1 MFKSSA
7 YALCVSIGL
16 GVLSFFFA
24 CMFCILLGTRLP
36 FPKPNVTWV
45 VESDDATLCCAG
57 RLDWSSGPIHSAA
70 WPVGK
75 REFCLQ
81 GFHSHLALQVTYM
94 YHVLSYFITFYHRH
108 PSFTHNLPMET
119 TPERNTAWATLCGTA
134 HLISIPAVVNL
145 NENPKNNKKHYFWKK
160 AAMTVGKVIFWCHGL
175 PIWCPWWSPLVSFS
189 CQRELVICRSIGQ
202 CTTSWSVWR
211 RSQST
216 PQETCGFTGLGCQ
229 MHLRDSRRRNP
240 QGAMPFQFG
249 ACLMRSAEVY
259 CKIALS
265 WKLRC
270 FVRYLCFKGWKSE
283 DSHFDSFF
291 GLKAGGFRPC
301 HQFKRFWHGGNMEWR
316 NEVYP
321 RPFLRTLI
329 IPIFVMLI
337 ILSVEK
343 WLVKE

>member
-1 MFKSSA
+1 
-7 YALCVSIGL
+7 
-16 GVLSFFFA
+16 
-24 CMFCILLGTRLP
+24 MFCILLGTRLP

-160 AAMTVGKVIFWCHGL
+160 AAMTVGKVIFWCIRLDSLIFWCHGL

-189 CQRELVICRSIGQ
+189 STRTCDLSIYRTVHHVVERVASVPIN
-202 CTTSWSVWR
+202 TTGDVWFHWPWLPNSFAR
-211 RSQST
+211 LSAARCHSNSAPAWCEVQKCIVRLLYPENWDVLWDT
-216 PQETCGFTGLGCQ
+216 FA
-229 MHLRDSRRRNP
+229 LRGERVKIPILIHSSGWR
-240 QGAMPFQFG
+240 QGASDRAINSNGFGMGGTWNDGTKCIIVLFFALWLSPFSS
-249 ACLMRSAEVY
+249 CSSSWVLRS
-259 CKIALS
+259 
-265 WKLRC
+265 
-270 FVRYLCFKGWKSE
+270 
-283 DSHFDSFF
+283 D
-291 GLKAGGFRPC
+291 
-301 HQFKRFWHGGNMEWR
+301 
-316 NEVYP
+316 
-321 RPFLRTLI
+321 
-329 IPIFVMLI
+329 
-337 ILSVEK
+337 
-343 WLVKE
+343 